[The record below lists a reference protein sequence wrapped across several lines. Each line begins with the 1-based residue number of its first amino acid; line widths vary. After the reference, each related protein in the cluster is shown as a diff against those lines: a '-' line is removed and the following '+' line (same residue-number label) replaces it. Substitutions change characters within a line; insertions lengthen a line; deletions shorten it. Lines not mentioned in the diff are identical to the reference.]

1 MPKKGDKK
9 VQAKAKTAKKGAGKG
24 NSVLTEPRKGKGK
37 DQPKGKGSSA
47 KPGAS
52 QKKISLKLIQMG
64 KGESSVKLPE
74 GATVDDLLV
83 ETGLS
88 KKKGN
93 VLVNSKAAKG
103 NTVLK
108 NGATVVFATK
118 VKGGRF

>member
-1 MPKKGDKK
+1 MSEKKDQKKGQSK
-9 VQAKAKTAKKGAGKG
+9 AKAAKKGAGKG
-24 NSVLTEPRKGKGK
+24 SSVLTEPRKGKG
-37 DQPKGKGSSA
+37 QPKGKGSSA

-108 NGATVVFATK
+108 DGATVVFATK

>member
-1 MPKKGDKK
+1 VSQKGDKRGRPK
-9 VQAKAKTAKKGAGKG
+9 AKAAKKGS
-24 NSVLTEPRKGKGK
+24 SVLTEPRKGKG
-37 DQPKGKGSSA
+37 QPKGKGSSAA

-103 NTVLK
+103 NTVLTD
-108 NGATVVFATK
+108 GATVVFATK
-118 VKGGRF
+118 VKGGRL